1 MLVKVNLQE
10 IMDFMK
16 EERDCKIEI
25 DADGKASVLP
35 IDAAGYDDTMLVQ
48 ELYASDYDECGSDE
62 AYTDWLE
69 ECYYGVELEGKNEK
83 LVKIEFVK

>member
-35 IDAAGYDDTMLVQ
+35 IDAAGYDDTIAKQ
-48 ELYASDYDECGSDE
+48 ELYASDYEECESDE
-62 AYTDWLE
+62 AYTEWLE
-69 ECYYGVELEGKNEK
+69 GCYYGMELEAKNGK

>member
-10 IMDFMK
+10 IMDFVK

-35 IDAAGYDDTMLVQ
+35 IDAAGYDDTILVQ
-48 ELYASDYDECGSDE
+48 ELYASDYEECGSEKD
-62 AYTDWLE
+62 YIDWLE
-69 ECYYGVELEGKNEK
+69 ECYYGMELEAKNDE

>member
-1 MLVKVNLQE
+1 MLVKVNAKE

-35 IDAAGYDDTMLVQ
+35 IDAAGYEDTILVQ
-48 ELYASDYDECGSDE
+48 ELYASDYEECESDK

-69 ECYYGVELEGKNEK
+69 ECYYGMELEAKNEE